1 MPVLEWSE
9 ALVLDM
15 PVMDETHQEFV
26 ALLAEVEAADD
37 ETLVDRWRV
46 LIAHTEEHFGR
57 EDAWMRATGFAP
69 NNCHAT
75 QHAVVLNVMREGL
88 QRTGAEQLA
97 TVRGMARELAPWFV
111 QHAQSMD
118 AGLALHLRSVGF
130 NPQSGVV
137 HSPQALPAEP
147 LTHCGSAACATA

>member
-9 ALVLDM
+9 ALALDM
-15 PVMDETHQEFV
+15 PAMDETHQEFV

-37 ETLVDRWRV
+37 ATLIDRWHALV
-46 LIAHTEEHFGR
+46 VHTEEHFGR

-75 QHAVVLNVMREGL
+75 QHAVVLNVMQEGL
-88 QRTGAEQLA
+88 QRSGAEQVA
-97 TVRGMARELAPWFV
+97 MIRQMARELAPWFT

-130 NPQSGVV
+130 DPASGTVRA
-137 HSPQALPAEP
+137 PQALPAEP
-147 LTHCGSAACATA
+147 MTHCGSAACATA